1 MYTLV
6 TRSKDI
12 LDTSFTINDTG
23 VNATN
28 GVDTKFDTL
37 ASLQFSVTNAIYSD
51 IIYLKRLFS
60 VKEEMP
66 LSMMMVHD
74 LKS

>member
-37 ASLQFSVTNAIYSD
+37 ASLQFSVTNAIYS
-51 IIYLKRLFS
+51 IIRYYISETPLFC
-60 VKEEMP
+60 EGG
-66 LSMMMVHD
+66 D
-74 LKS
+74 ATFYDDGT